1 MTSSWRALAS
11 LAWRESRTTRR
22 RLLYASSSITLGV
35 AALVAIDS
43 FAANVTRSVREQSRT
58 LLGGDVAISARRAFS
73 PEVDRMV
80 DSLAESG
87 FRIARETTFPAMAVL
102 RRSGAT
108 RLVQVRAVSERYP
121 LYGTITTTP
130 AGRWQSLKS
139 EAAAVVDPTL
149 LVALDARV
157 GDTISVGLAQFVLA
171 AVVRDAPGLPE
182 LATVIGPRVFIP
194 ARYLPE
200 TQLLVFGSTGRH
212 EALVRTP
219 GGGADHLA
227 TALRARFRGTDVRVR
242 TAEQVEEDLTEAVDQ
257 LRQFIGVVG
266 MVALLLG
273 GIGVASGV
281 HAFVARK
288 IDTVAVLRCVGAT
301 GSQVLTMYVTQ
312 AAVMG
317 VAGAVL
323 GAMLGVLVQ
332 VALPRLAQ
340 GFLPVDVAV
349 RLEPSAIL
357 LGIAVGAWV
366 ALIFA
371 LRPLLRLRHISP
383 LQTLRRDVDAQ
394 VLRGRRRDLGEIVVT
409 LAIVASVLAVSFA
422 RATDATAAIAIALGT
437 ATAIGALLA
446 SGGGL
451 SALARRLVR
460 AHWPY
465 TVRQGLSNLHRPGNQ
480 TRPVVL
486 ALGFGAFLVTVVQL
500 VQANM
505 LRRFDVAAAATGVN
519 VVFFDVQDDQTGGL
533 DSLLREDGQQVLQQV
548 PVVQMRLAALGS
560 RRVADL
566 LADTA
571 RAGKPW
577 RWALRWEYRSTYRD
591 SLTTG
596 ERIVEGRWFSGPLHP
611 DTAQISLEEDLANDL
626 DVGVGNVITWDVQG
640 TEIPARITSLRK
652 VTWTRFEPNFFAVFR
667 PGTLDT
673 APKQFVFTARTAGSS
688 ATERLQRTVVAR
700 YPNISSVDLSLVRR
714 TVDTIV
720 ARVTTAVRFL
730 AALSLLMGVPV
741 ILSAVAATRRDRIRE
756 SVLLKTLGATRA
768 TVIRILAAE
777 YAALGILGSMTG
789 VILAAAA
796 AWALVHYVFKLPFA
810 LSLSAP
816 LVIAAAMTALTVTIG
831 MLAAREVFSR
841 TPMDAL
847 REN

>member
-1 MTSSWRALAS
+1 
-11 LAWRESRTTRR
+11 
-22 RLLYASSSITLGV
+22 
-35 AALVAIDS
+35 
-43 FAANVTRSVREQSRT
+43 
-58 LLGGDVAISARRAFS
+58 
-73 PEVDRMV
+73 MV
-80 DSLAESG
+80 DSLGRSG
-87 FRIARETTFPAMAVL
+87 HLIARETTFPAMAVL

-108 RLVQVRAVSERYP
+108 RLVQVRAVSDAYP
-121 LYGTITTTP
+121 LYGTITTAP
-130 AGRWQSLKS
+130 ASRWQSLRS
-139 EAAAVVDPTL
+139 EAAAVVDPAL

-157 GDTISVGLAQFVLA
+157 GDTISVGFAQFVVA

-182 LATVIGPRVFIP
+182 FATVIGPRVFIP

-200 TQLLVFGSTGRH
+200 TQLVVFGSTGTH
-212 EALVRTP
+212 EALIRTNT
-219 GGGADHLA
+219 GDADRLA
-227 TALRARFRGTDVRVR
+227 ADLRARFRGTDLRLR
-242 TAEQVEEDLTEAVDQ
+242 TAEQMEEGLTEAVDQ
-257 LRQFIGVVG
+257 LRQFVGVVG

-288 IDTVAVLRCVGAT
+288 IDTVAILRCVGAT
-301 GSQVLTMYVTQ
+301 GSQVLTMYVAQ

-332 VALPRLAQ
+332 MALPRVTQ
-340 GFLPVDVAV
+340 GFLPVDVTV
-349 RLEPSAIL
+349 RPEPAAIF

-394 VLRGRRRDLGEIVVT
+394 VLRGRPRDVAGIVVT
-409 LAIVASVLAVSFA
+409 VAIVASVLAVSFA
-422 RATDATAAIAIALGT
+422 RATDATTAIAIALGT
-437 ATAIGALLA
+437 AIAIGALLA

-451 SALARRLVR
+451 STLARRLVR
-460 AHWPY
+460 ARWPY
-465 TVRQGLSNLHRPGNQ
+465 TARQGLSNLYRPGNQ
-480 TRPVVL
+480 TRPVIL
-486 ALGFGAFLVTVVQL
+486 ALGFGAFLVTVLQL
-500 VQANM
+500 VQSNM
-505 LRRFDVAAAATGVN
+505 LRRFEVAAAATGVN
-519 VVFFDVQDDQTGGL
+519 VVFFDVQEDQTRGL
-533 DSLLREDGQQVLQQV
+533 DSLLRAHGEQVLQQV
-548 PVVQMRLAALGS
+548 PVVHMRLAALGS
-560 RRVADL
+560 RRVSDL

-571 RAGKPW
+571 RKGKPW

-591 SLTTG
+591 SLTAG
-596 ERIVEGRWFSGPLHP
+596 EHIVEGRWFSGPMHP

-626 DVGVGNVITWDVQG
+626 GVGVGDLIIWDVQG
-640 TEIPARITSLRK
+640 TEIPARITSLRQ
-652 VTWTRFEPNFFAVFR
+652 VTWARFEPNFFAVFR
-667 PGTLDT
+667 PGILDT
-673 APKQFVFTARTAGSS
+673 APKQFVFTARTAGSN
-688 ATERLQRTVVAR
+688 ATARLQRAVVAR
-700 YPNISSVDLSLVRR
+700 YPNISSVDLSLVRQ

-720 ARVTTAVRFL
+720 ARVTAAMRFL

-756 SVLLKTLGATRA
+756 AVLLKTLGATRA

-789 VILAAAA
+789 VVLAAAA

-810 LSLSAP
+810 LSFSAP
-816 LVIAAAMTALTVTIG
+816 LAIAAAMTGLTVTIG
-831 MLAAREVFSR
+831 MLAAREVFAR